1 MAKIT
6 ITRMVRTTVEVSDK
20 EVAKYVTEAKIWR
33 GGKGE
38 NVVPVLD
45 LYCKNSDPGSS
56 FIHRCVT
63 ISAPDPKVVDWD
75 DPDAL
80 LAYGRA
86 NLPDNLDLTSF

>member
-1 MAKIT
+1 
-6 ITRMVRTTVEVSDK
+6 MVRQSYQISRE
-20 EVAKYVTEAKIWR
+20 EAGKYVTEAKIWR

-45 LYCKNSDPGSS
+45 LYCRALEKDY
-56 FIHRCVT
+56 ITRVTT

-86 NLPDNLDLTSF
+86 NLPDGLDLTSR